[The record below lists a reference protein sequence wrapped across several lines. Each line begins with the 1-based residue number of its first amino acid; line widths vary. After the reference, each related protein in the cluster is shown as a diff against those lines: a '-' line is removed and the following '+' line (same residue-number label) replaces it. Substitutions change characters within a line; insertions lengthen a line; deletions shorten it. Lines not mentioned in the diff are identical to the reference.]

1 MLAVLVIVSLL
12 NVNIAASADTG
23 INPNYCLA
31 YISIDAA
38 TGDVLYSYNADRRI
52 YPASTTKLMTAL
64 VAVEN
69 STLNKVFTT
78 SKNATRF
85 LEDGSGE
92 LDLKTGETM
101 DLYSLLHG
109 LLIRSYNDVALVIAE
124 NVAGTE
130 EAFIDM
136 MNTRALELGCVNTHF
151 VTPHGLH
158 NVEHYTT
165 ARDLA
170 VIAQAAFS
178 DFTIAT
184 ICSKR
189 IYSLPATN
197 MRNGFDVLENTNVIL
212 GSNTG
217 YSFTVTEGKTGYTFK
232 AQNVLV
238 SMAKDTD
245 GREIITV
252 MAGVTDRDFAGE
264 LTLQLL
270 DASFSDYGILSIA
283 KAGEIIDTYEGV
295 SVANASYLEHLVPY
309 DTAAWTLDKTFTYR
323 NDIIYTEC
331 DIGDIL
337 GTVSYSYNGN
347 YIGESLLVA
356 ASSLKAA
363 SEYTGITKI
372 TRETLPIDTDKSLS
386 DIFPVVFYI
395 SLGITILLL
404 TLIILF
410 VIPRKNKNDKA
421 AKNRKRVEELKKS
434 RKKNIVDT
442 IELDDDIRTKIK
454 GEDDE

>member
-23 INPNYCLA
+23 IDPDHCLA

-38 TGDVLYSYNADRRI
+38 TGDVLFSYNADRRI

-101 DLYSLLHG
+101 DFYSLLHG

-130 EAFIDM
+130 EAFMEM
-136 MNTRALELGCVNTHF
+136 MNTRALELGCMNTHF
-151 VTPHGLH
+151 VNPHGLH
-158 NVEHYTT
+158 NAEHYTT

-170 VIAQAAFS
+170 IIAQAAFS

-189 IYSLPATN
+189 IFSLPATN

-212 GSNTG
+212 GSNSG
-217 YSFTVTEGKTGYTFK
+217 YSFTVTAGKTGYTFK
-232 AQNVLV
+232 AQNILV

-252 MAGVTDRDFAGE
+252 MAGVTDRDYAGV
-264 LTLQLL
+264 LTLKLM
-270 DASFSDYGILSIA
+270 DASFSDYGILSIV

-295 SVANASYLEHLVPY
+295 TVANAAYLEHLVPY
-309 DTAAWTLDKTFTYR
+309 DTGSWTLDKTFTYK

-363 SEYTGITKI
+363 SEYSGITKI
-372 TRETLPIDTDKSLS
+372 TRETLPADTDQSLF
-386 DIFPVVFYI
+386 DIFPVAFYV
-395 SLGITILLL
+395 SLAVT
-404 TLIILF
+404 IILMALM
-410 VIPRKNKNDKA
+410 ILSIIAGRKKNDKA
-421 AKNRKRVEELKKS
+421 AKNRKRVEELKKNS
-434 RKKNIVDT
+434 KKNIVDT
-442 IELDDDIRTKIK
+442 IESDDDIGSKIK

>member
-1 MLAVLVIVSLL
+1 MLAVLVIVSLM

-23 INPNYCLA
+23 INPDYCLA

-38 TGDVLYSYNADRRI
+38 TGDVLYSYNADRKI

-78 SKNATRF
+78 SANATRF

-92 LDLKTGETM
+92 LDLKAGETM
-101 DLYSLLHG
+101 DFYSLLHG
-109 LLIRSYNDVALVIAE
+109 LLIRSYNDIALVIAE
-124 NVAGTE
+124 NVAGSE
-130 EAFIDM
+130 EAFLEM
-136 MNTRALELGCVNTHF
+136 MNNRAVELGCTNTHF
-151 VTPHGLH
+151 VNPHGLH
-158 NVEHYTT
+158 NAEHYTT

-170 VIAQAAFS
+170 TIAKAAFS

-189 IYSLPATN
+189 VFSLPATN

-217 YSFTVTEGKTGYTFK
+217 YSFTVTAGKTGYTFK

-238 SMAKDTD
+238 ATAKDTD

-252 MAGVTDRDFAGE
+252 MAGVTDRDYAGE
-264 LTLQLL
+264 LTLELME
-270 DASFSDYGILSIA
+270 ASFSDYGITSIV
-283 KAGEIIDTYEGV
+283 KAGEIIDTHEGIT
-295 SVANASYLEHLVPY
+295 VANAAYLEHLVPY
-309 DTAAWTLDKTFTYR
+309 DTSEWTLDKTFSYR

-347 YIGESLLVA
+347 YIGKSLLVA
-356 ASSLKAA
+356 ASSLKPV
-363 SEYTGITKI
+363 SEYTGITKV
-372 TRETLPIDTDKSLS
+372 TRATLPADTNQSLF
-386 DIFPVVFYI
+386 DIFPVAFYI

-404 TLIILF
+404 VLIILL
-410 VIPRKNKNDKA
+410 VIAGRKKDDKA
-421 AKNRKRVEELKKS
+421 AKNKKRVEELKYS

-442 IELDDDIRTKIK
+442 IESDDIRTKIK